1 LGHNSMV
8 MTMRYLATLTMDEA
22 LKIQA
27 QVKFEE

>member
-1 LGHNSMV
+1 MA
-8 MTMRYLATLTMDEA
+8 MTMRYLATLTMEEA

>member
-1 LGHNSMV
+1 
-8 MTMRYLATLTMDEA
+8 MTMRYLATLTMEEA